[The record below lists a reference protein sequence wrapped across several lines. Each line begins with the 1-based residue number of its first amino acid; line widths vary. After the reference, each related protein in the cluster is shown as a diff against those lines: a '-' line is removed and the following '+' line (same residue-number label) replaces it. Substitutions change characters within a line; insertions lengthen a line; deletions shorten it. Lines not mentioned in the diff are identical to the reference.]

1 MISFQTKWRRF
12 LTEGGNVFKG
22 EAVGPIPLAS
32 IQPTLEEYYE
42 ELSRLFPQHTS
53 KFADFTPLGSVGK
66 KAKSGDIDLA
76 VDVEE
81 LFPQGKVTDEDL
93 QSWNLDPA
101 AWRATYEKMVKRART
116 AKPAEVELRA
126 FLYEVAKYIG
136 ENSQIIKTDL
146 KKVRPG
152 QMFSLFPQI
161 SEAGEQQDIGV
172 QIDWM
177 MGNRN
182 WLKFS
187 YFSPDPTES
196 QPLLKGLHRT
206 QLLLAMFL
214 AKDHLFRHVGGVFDR
229 ETGKKVAHSPAEAMR
244 LLGKLYG
251 TNVSPEIFNRFESAL
266 GWLMDNAS
274 EEDRNRALDAYLT
287 ILDRTKGNKE
297 TLPSG
302 EENRC
307 GYIPQ
312 ELEDYWLQNWKR
324 LGLKANILCKTAN
337 DRLRAATEG
346 EMLEEAATPRIA
358 NLGNDDIIA
367 LIDLILGEES
377 VLDVSEKLAGQN
389 LSVIV
394 DRGDVYTKY
403 KQQPDFRPAR
413 EPFKSIFAAHDGD
426 GEYTFEMISPDDR
439 PDYVNYLTD
448 NTIFVDFSGRLT
460 DEMAKKLSNDS
471 VTFMTKKQI
480 RRNQFEITAEQ
491 RQELAGLRSRA
502 EQRLRKKDKQE
513 IADRV
518 KAIILSP
525 NVQSVLGGGI
535 EGLYVTGGGK
545 DFKIPNPTYQNLQKL
560 QAGIYAVLSG
570 RTRIPKKEVRQRVI
584 DGAEGD
590 RIVQDLRR
598 FLSFAQNDI
607 PAGYRMFVSPEEA
620 MNLLSKM
627 DTPEGRKQVYIFLN
641 KRIKKKGDWYTPEQL
656 EEAKKW
662 SRKYKSSINCSN
674 PKGFSQKQ
682 YCKRQSRGGKYKS

>member
-1 MISFQTKWRRF
+1 MKFHTNWRRF

-32 IQPTLEEYYE
+32 IQPTLEQYYE

-53 KFADFTPLGSVGK
+53 KFADFAPLGSVGK

-81 LFPQGKVTDEDL
+81 MFPQGKVTDEDL

-126 FLYEVAKYIG
+126 FLYEIAKYIG

-161 SEAGEQQDIGV
+161 SETGEQQDIGV

-187 YFSPDPTES
+187 YFSPAPTES

-214 AKDHLFRHVGGVFDR
+214 AKDHSFKHVGGVFDR

-251 TNVSPEIFNRFESAL
+251 TNVSPEIFNTFEGAL

-274 EEDRNRALDAYLT
+274 EQDRNRALDAYLK
-287 ILDRTKGNKE
+287 ILDRTMGNKE
-297 TLPSG
+297 TLPNG
-302 EENRC
+302 EQNKC

-312 ELEDYWLQNWKR
+312 ELEDYWLQNRER
-324 LGLKANILCKTAN
+324 LGLKGKNLCKTAN
-337 DRLRAATEG
+337 DRLRAAVEG
-346 EMLEEAATPRIA
+346 GMLEEAATPRIE
-358 NLGNDDIIA
+358 NLGNADIVA

-377 VLDVSEKLAGQN
+377 VLDASEKFAGQN
-389 LSVIV
+389 LSVKV
-394 DRGDVYTKY
+394 ENGQVYTKY
-403 KQQPDFRPAR
+403 KNQPEYREAY
-413 EPFKSIFAAHDGD
+413 EPFKSIFAAHEGD
-426 GEYTFEMISPDDR
+426 GEYVFEMISPDNR

-448 NTIFVDFSGRLT
+448 STIFVDFSGRLT
-460 DEMAKKLSNDS
+460 DEIAKSLSNDQF
-471 VTFMTKKQI
+471 TFMTKGQI
-480 RRNQFEITAEQ
+480 RRNQFDLTDEQ
-491 RQELAGLRSRA
+491 RQELVGLRSRA
-502 EQRLRKKDKQE
+502 GDRLRKRDKQE
-513 IADRV
+513 IAERI

-525 NVQSVLGGGI
+525 NVQSVLGGGV
-535 EGLYVTGGGK
+535 EGLYVTGGEK

-570 RTRIPKKEVRQRVI
+570 RAGIRKAVVKQRVI
-584 DGAEGD
+584 DGEDGD

-607 PAGYRMFVSPEEA
+607 PAGYRMFISPEEA
-620 MNLLSKM
+620 MDLLSKM
-627 DTPEGRKQVYIFLN
+627 DTPEGRKQVYVFLN
-641 KRIKKKGDWYTPEQL
+641 KRIKQKKDWYSPEQL
-656 EEAKKW
+656 EEAQKW
-662 SRKYKSSINCSN
+662 SRKYKRSINCSS

-682 YCKRQSRGGKYKS
+682 YCKRQNRGGSYKS

>member
-1 MISFQTKWRRF
+1 MRFQLRWRRF

-22 EAVGPIPLAS
+22 ESVDSIPLAF
-32 IQPTLEEYYE
+32 IEPTLNEYYE
-42 ELSRLFPQHTS
+42 ELSRLFPQHSS

-81 LFPQGKVTDEDL
+81 LFPQSKVTDEVL
-93 QSWNLDPA
+93 QSWNLNPA
-101 AWRATYEKMVKRART
+101 DWKATYEKMVKRART
-116 AKPAEVELRA
+116 AKPSEVELRA
-126 FLYEVAKYIG
+126 FLYEIARYIG

-161 SEAGEQQDIGV
+161 SDSGEQKDVGV

-177 MGNRN
+177 MGNKN

-187 YFSPDPTES
+187 YFSPAPTES

-214 AKDHLFRHVGGVFDR
+214 AKDHSFKHVGGVFDR
-229 ETGKKVAHSPAEAMR
+229 KTGEKVAHSPTEAMR

-251 TNVSPEIFNRFESAL
+251 TNVSPEVFNTFEGAL
-266 GWLMDNAS
+266 EWLMGNVS
-274 EEDRNRALDAYLT
+274 EQDKNRALDVYLT

-297 TLPSG
+297 ALPSG
-302 EENRC
+302 EKNRC

-312 ELEDYWLQNWKR
+312 ELEDYWVQNWQR
-324 LGLKANILCKTAN
+324 LGLKGDILCKTMN
-337 DRLRAATEG
+337 DKLRAAVEG
-346 EMLEEAATPRIA
+346 GMLQEAATPRIA
-358 NLGNDDIIA
+358 NLGNSDIIA

-377 VLDVSEKLAGQN
+377 VLDASEKLAGQN
-389 LSVIV
+389 LSVII
-394 DRGDVYTKY
+394 DRGQVYTKY
-403 KQQPDFRPAR
+403 KTQPDFIEAR

-426 GEYTFEMISPDDR
+426 GEYTFEMISPEDR

-448 NTIFVDFSGRLT
+448 STIFVDFTGRLT
-460 DEMAKKLSNDS
+460 DEMAKKLSNDQY
-471 VTFMTKKQI
+471 TFMTKKQI
-480 RRNQFEITAEQ
+480 RRNQFDVTPEQ

-502 EQRLRKKDKQE
+502 EQRLRKRDKQE
-513 IADRV
+513 IADRI

-525 NVQSVLGGGI
+525 NVQSVLGGGM
-535 EGLYVTGGGK
+535 EGLYVTGGDK
-545 DFKIPNPTYQNLQKL
+545 NFKIPSPTYQELQKL
-560 QAGIYAVLSG
+560 QVGIYAVLSG
-570 RTRIPKKEVRQRVI
+570 RTKIPKKVARQRVI
-584 DGAEGD
+584 DGGD
-590 RIVQDLRR
+590 DDKIVQDLRK

-627 DTPEGRKQVYIFLN
+627 DTPEGRKQVYVFLN
-641 KRIKKKGDWYTPEQL
+641 KRIKKKGEWYTPEQL
-656 EEAKKW
+656 QEAINW
-662 SRKYKSSINCSN
+662 LRRYKTGI
-674 PKGFSQKQ
+674 F
-682 YCKRQSRGGKYKS
+682 